1 MRRWILPVALLLVLS
16 AQGSSATPQD
26 ESAEQAVPRDVL
38 DAMQSVV
45 GVEVRELTR
54 IPVFRGGRFRR
65 ELIEGLGA
73 GSGVVISADGLILT
87 NAHVVTGDT
96 RISVRLYSGREVA
109 ARVVSLDQASDLAL
123 IRVSGETLRPLI
135 PATTIPSPGSPVF
148 VIGNRGDQ
156 GLKVGWAKIGSHH
169 HVRVGARPLEFW
181 SEIEAFVGPGDSGGA
196 VVDTRGRLV
205 GIPSLQILY
214 ASAERK
220 QSLTG
225 GLFIPIDHALRS
237 LRRMRGGSLA
247 IWPWIGL
254 VLDDPLI
261 AASEGRFFRKGSG
274 PRIRSIVS
282 GGPADGAGLHRGD
295 RIVTIA
301 GRATPDNFAA
311 LGAVLELVP
320 DRPVEVEVEH
330 DGTTRIVTLIAGRRP
345 PDPRPAPLDDF
356 TLHTGL
362 RLTSR
367 PRGEDGAVLSFAG
380 MTSEARGA
388 MPGFEADLFARGV
401 VLDAILPGQDAL
413 AGRSG
418 RVSIRSLDELAALMQ
433 RCFVKE
439 QFVALAHWSNRAGSS
454 LVRAHVHRKIYPLI
468 L

>member
-1 MRRWILPVALLLVLS
+1 MRRWILTVALLLALS
-16 AQGSSATPQD
+16 AQGSSATPPD
-26 ESAEQAVPRDVL
+26 ESAEEAIPREVL
-38 DAMQSVV
+38 DVMQSVV
-45 GVEVRELTR
+45 GVEVRELAR

-73 GSGVVISADGLILT
+73 GSGVVVSADGLILT
-87 NAHVVTGDT
+87 NAHVVTGSAQV
-96 RISVRLYSGREVA
+96 SVRLYSGREVA
-109 ARVVSLDQASDLAL
+109 ARVVSLDPASDLAL

-135 PATTIPSPGSPVF
+135 PADTIPSPGSPAF

-156 GLKVGWAKIGSHH
+156 GLKVGWAKIGPHQR
-169 HVRVGARPLEFW
+169 VRVGARPLEFW

-196 VVDTRGRLV
+196 VVDVRGRLI

-214 ASAERK
+214 TSAERK
-220 QSLTG
+220 RSLTA

-237 LRRMRGGSLA
+237 LRRMRGGPRVT
-247 IWPWIGL
+247 WPWIGL

-261 AASEGRFFRKGSG
+261 ALSEGRFFRKDSG

-282 GGPADGAGLHRGD
+282 GGPADGAGLRRGD

-311 LGAVLELVP
+311 LGAVLGLVP
-320 DRPVEVEVEH
+320 DRPVEVGVEH
-330 DGTTRIVTLIAGRRP
+330 DGATRIVTLIAGRRP
-345 PDPRPAPLDDF
+345 PDPRPNPLDDF

-362 RLTSR
+362 RLTPR
-367 PRGEDGAVLSFAG
+367 PRGGDGTILSFAG
-380 MTSEARGA
+380 MTPEARGA
-388 MPGFEADLFARGV
+388 MPEFEADLFARGV
-401 VLDAILPGQDAL
+401 VLDAILPGQDVL
-413 AGRSG
+413 AGGSG

-439 QFVALAHWSNRAGSS
+439 QFVALAHWSDRGGSS
-454 LVRAHVHRKIYPLI
+454 LDRAHVHRKIYPLI